1 MGLILR
7 VIPMSEEKSAGS
19 VVTSE
24 NAADFYAERLGLAE
38 KPTEAVAVEE
48 QAETPAETEPV
59 AEGEGS
65 EPTEADAAK
74 PQEERKQNP
83 KLEKRF
89 SEITR
94 QREEAR
100 KEAQRERE
108 ARMQLEDR
116 LRQLEQKA
124 APQVQQ
130 PSDNKPRPE
139 QFKDAFEYAEALAE
153 FTANLKIQQM
163 KQETERE
170 KFVQTW
176 AEKVKAVKDELPDF
190 EEMVASASDVVV
202 PDHVR
207 DAIMD
212 SENGAKLL
220 YHLAE
225 NPEIAE
231 KIAKMPPISALREIG
246 KIEARFET
254 KPQETIAPVVK
265 SKAPEP
271 IKPIRASK
279 GAVDL
284 PMSSDGVWE
293 GSYQAWKQAR
303 IAKKIR

>member
-1 MGLILR
+1 
-7 VIPMSEEKSAGS
+7 MSEEKNAGS

-38 KPTEAVAVEE
+38 KPVKTVADEPEKAEA
-48 QAETPAETEPV
+48 EPV
-59 AEGEGS
+59 ESEERS

-116 LRQLEQKA
+116 LRQLEQRA

-130 PSDNKPRPE
+130 PSDSKPRPE

-170 KFVQTW
+170 KFVKTW
-176 AEKVKAVKDELPDF
+176 ADKVTAVKDELPDF
-190 EEMVASASDVVV
+190 DDMVASSDVVV

-225 NPEIAE
+225 NPEIAQ
-231 KIAKMPPISALREIG
+231 KIAKLPPISALREIG
-246 KIEARFET
+246 KLEARFDA
-254 KPQETIAPVVK
+254 KPQETSAPVAK

-279 GAVDL
+279 GAVDVPL
-284 PMSSDGVWE
+284 SSDGVWE

-303 IAKKIR
+303 KAGKIR

>member
-1 MGLILR
+1 
-7 VIPMSEEKSAGS
+7 MSEEKSASS

-24 NAADFYAERLGLAE
+24 NAADFYAERLGLAD

-48 QAETPAETEPV
+48 KAEAPAETEPV

-130 PSDNKPRPE
+130 PSDSKPRPE

-153 FTANLKIQQM
+153 YTANLKIQQM

-212 SENGAKLL
+212 SDHGAKLL

-225 NPEIAE
+225 NPEVAE
-231 KIAKMPPISALREIG
+231 KIAKLPPISALREIG
-246 KIEARFET
+246 KLEARFEA
-254 KPQETIAPVVK
+254 KPQETSTPVVK

-271 IKPIRASK
+271 IRPIRASK
-279 GAVDL
+279 GAVDV

-303 IAKKIR
+303 RAGKIR

>member
-1 MGLILR
+1 
-7 VIPMSEEKSAGS
+7 MSEEKSASS

-48 QAETPAETEPV
+48 QAEAPAEAEPV

-130 PSDNKPRPE
+130 PSDSKPRPE

-153 FTANLKIQQM
+153 YTANLKIQQM

-225 NPEIAE
+225 NPEVAE

-271 IKPIRASK
+271 IRPIRASK
-279 GAVDL
+279 GAVDV
-284 PMSSDGVWE
+284 PMTSDGVWE

-303 IAKKIR
+303 RAGKIR

>member
-1 MGLILR
+1 
-7 VIPMSEEKSAGS
+7 MSNEKNAGS

-24 NAADFYAERLGLAE
+24 NSADFYAERLGLAE
-38 KPTEAVAVEE
+38 KPAETEAVEV
-48 QAETPAETEPV
+48 ETPEKTEPV

-116 LRQLEQKA
+116 LRQLEQRS
-124 APQVQQ
+124 APQVQEAQ
-130 PSDNKPRPE
+130 DGKPRPE
-139 QFKDAFEYAEALAE
+139 QFEDAFKYAEALAE
-153 FTANLKIQQM
+153 YTANLKIQQM

-170 KFVQTW
+170 KFVKTW
-176 AEKVKAVKDELPDF
+176 SEKVNAVKDELPDF
-190 EEMVASASDVVV
+190 DDMVASSDVVV
-202 PDHVR
+202 PNHVR
-207 DAIMD
+207 DAIME
-212 SENGAKLL
+212 SEQGAKLL

-231 KIAKMPPISALREIG
+231 KIAKLPPISALREIG
-246 KIEARFET
+246 KLEARLEA
-254 KPQETIAPVVK
+254 KPQASQETVTPVEK

-279 GAVDL
+279 GVVDVPL
-284 PMSSDGVWE
+284 TSDGRWE

-303 IAKKIR
+303 RAGKIR

>member
-1 MGLILR
+1 
-7 VIPMSEEKSAGS
+7 MSNEKSAGS

-24 NAADFYAERLGLAE
+24 NSADFYAERLGLAE

-48 QAETPAETEPV
+48 KAETPAETEPV

-116 LRQLEQKA
+116 LRQLEQKS
-124 APQVQQ
+124 APQVQEAQ
-130 PSDNKPRPE
+130 DGKPKPE
-139 QFKDAFEYAEALAE
+139 QFEDAFKYAEALAE
-153 FTANLKIQQM
+153 YTANLKIQQM

-170 KFVQTW
+170 KFVKTW
-176 AEKVKAVKDELPDF
+176 AEKVNAVKDELPDF
-190 EEMVASASDVVV
+190 DDMVASSDVVV
-202 PDHVR
+202 PNHVR

-212 SENGAKLL
+212 SDHGAKLL

-225 NPEIAE
+225 NPEIAQ
-231 KIAKMPPISALREIG
+231 KIAGLPPISALREIG
-246 KIEARFET
+246 KLEARFEA
-254 KPQETIAPVVK
+254 KPQETSAPVVK

-279 GAVDL
+279 GAVDV
-284 PMSSDGVWE
+284 PMTSDGVWE

-303 IAKKIR
+303 RAGKIR

>member
-1 MGLILR
+1 
-7 VIPMSEEKSAGS
+7 MSNEKNAGS

-24 NAADFYAERLGLAE
+24 NSADFYAERLGLAE
-38 KPTEAVAVEE
+38 KPTETEAVEV
-48 QAETPAETEPV
+48 ETPEKTEPV
-59 AEGEGS
+59 SEGEGS

-116 LRQLEQKA
+116 LRQLEQRS
-124 APQVQQ
+124 APQVQEAQ
-130 PSDNKPRPE
+130 DGKPRPE
-139 QFKDAFEYAEALAE
+139 QFEDAFKYAEALAE
-153 FTANLKIQQM
+153 YTANLKIQQM

-170 KFVQTW
+170 KFVKTW
-176 AEKVKAVKDELPDF
+176 SEKVNAVKDELPDF
-190 EEMVASASDVVV
+190 DDMVASSDVVV
-202 PDHVR
+202 PNHVR
-207 DAIMD
+207 DAIME
-212 SENGAKLL
+212 SEQGAKLL

-231 KIAKMPPISALREIG
+231 KIAKLPPISALREIG
-246 KIEARFET
+246 KLEARLEA
-254 KPQETIAPVVK
+254 KPQASQETVTPVEK

-279 GAVDL
+279 GVVDVPL
-284 PMSSDGVWE
+284 TSDGRWE

-303 IAKKIR
+303 RAGKIR

>member
-1 MGLILR
+1 
-7 VIPMSEEKSAGS
+7 MSEEKSASS

-48 QAETPAETEPV
+48 QAEAPAEAEPV

-130 PSDNKPRPE
+130 PSDSKPRPE

-153 FTANLKIQQM
+153 YTANLKIQQM

-225 NPEIAE
+225 NPEVAE

-271 IKPIRASK
+271 IRPIRASK
-279 GAVDL
+279 GAVDV

-303 IAKKIR
+303 RAGKIR

>member
-1 MGLILR
+1 
-7 VIPMSEEKSAGS
+7 MSNEKNAGS

-24 NAADFYAERLGLAE
+24 NSADFYAERLGLAE
-38 KPTEAVAVEE
+38 KPAETEAVEV
-48 QAETPAETEPV
+48 ETPEKTEPV

-116 LRQLEQKA
+116 LRQLEQKS
-124 APQVQQ
+124 APQVQEAQ
-130 PSDNKPRPE
+130 DGKPRPE
-139 QFKDAFEYAEALAE
+139 QFEDAFKYAEALAE
-153 FTANLKIQQM
+153 YTANLKIQQM

-170 KFVQTW
+170 KFVKTW
-176 AEKVKAVKDELPDF
+176 SEKVNAVKDELPDF
-190 EEMVASASDVVV
+190 DDMVASSDVVV
-202 PDHVR
+202 PNHVR
-207 DAIMD
+207 DAIME
-212 SENGAKLL
+212 SEQGAKLL

-231 KIAKMPPISALREIG
+231 KIAKLPPISALREIG
-246 KIEARFET
+246 KLEARLEA
-254 KPQETIAPVVK
+254 KPQASQETVTPVEK

-279 GAVDL
+279 GVVDVPL
-284 PMSSDGVWE
+284 TSDGRWE

-303 IAKKIR
+303 KAGKIR

>member
-1 MGLILR
+1 
-7 VIPMSEEKSAGS
+7 MSEEKNASS

-24 NAADFYAERLGLAE
+24 NSADFYAERLGLAE
-38 KPTEAVAVEE
+38 KPVEAVADEPEKEE
-48 QAETPAETEPV
+48 AEPVETE
-59 AEGEGS
+59 ERS

-116 LRQLEQKA
+116 LRQYEQRQ
-124 APQVQQ
+124 APQVQ
-130 PSDNKPRPE
+130 DNGKPKPE
-139 QFKDAFEYAEALAE
+139 QFEDAFKYAEALAE
-153 FTANLKIQQM
+153 YTANLKIQQM

-170 KFVQTW
+170 KFVKTW
-176 AEKVKAVKDELPDF
+176 SEKVNAVKDELPDF
-190 EEMVASASDVVV
+190 DDMVASSDVVV
-202 PDHVR
+202 PNHVR
-207 DAIMD
+207 DAIME
-212 SENGAKLL
+212 SEQGAKLL

-231 KIAKMPPISALREIG
+231 KISKMPAISALREIG
-246 KIEARFET
+246 KLEARLET
-254 KPQETIAPVVK
+254 KPQASKETVTPVEK

-279 GAVDL
+279 GVVDV
-284 PMSSDGVWE
+284 PMTSDGRWE

-303 IAKKIR
+303 KAGKIR

>member
-1 MGLILR
+1 
-7 VIPMSEEKSAGS
+7 MSNEKNAGS

-24 NAADFYAERLGLAE
+24 NSADFYAERLGLAE
-38 KPTEAVAVEE
+38 KPAETEAVEV
-48 QAETPAETEPV
+48 ETPEKTEPV

-116 LRQLEQKA
+116 LRQLEQKS
-124 APQVQQ
+124 APQVQEAQ
-130 PSDNKPRPE
+130 DGKPRPE
-139 QFKDAFEYAEALAE
+139 QFEDAFKYAEALAE
-153 FTANLKIQQM
+153 YTANLKIQQM

-170 KFVQTW
+170 KFVKTW
-176 AEKVKAVKDELPDF
+176 SEKVNAVKDELPDF
-190 EEMVASASDVVV
+190 DDMVASSDVVV
-202 PDHVR
+202 PNHVR
-207 DAIMD
+207 DAIMESD
-212 SENGAKLL
+212 QGAKLL

-231 KIAKMPPISALREIG
+231 KIAKLPPISALREIG
-246 KIEARFET
+246 KLEARLEA
-254 KPQETIAPVVK
+254 KPQASQETVTPVEK

-279 GAVDL
+279 GVVDVPL
-284 PMSSDGVWE
+284 TSDGRWE

-303 IAKKIR
+303 RAGKIR